1 MTLCGLTEKRGTF
14 VMGLRISTNVPSLTT
29 QRHLETTSKD
39 AARSIARLSSGQ
51 RIVNA
56 SDDAAGLAISH
67 NLQAEV
73 RSLKQAQRNAND
85 GVSFVQTAE
94 GGLNEVSNILIRLRE
109 LGVQAASDTI
119 GDEERGFL
127 NKEFVTLKAEVDR
140 ISQVTNYNGR
150 MLLNGSSGDLNFHVG
165 SRGTDTN
172 VIQYVGDAV
181 NTSSDTLGINSAN
194 VASRDDA
201 RDSLEDVDQAI
212 AKVNEFRATLGATQ
226 NRLHSASNNLAISIE
241 NLSDARSRIADTDI
255 AQEAS
260 ELAKNTI
267 LQNAGIAVL
276 AQANSSPSNALKL
289 L

>member
-1 MTLCGLTEKRGTF
+1 
-14 VMGLRISTNVPSLTT
+14 MGLRVATNVPSLIT
-29 QRHLETTSKD
+29 QRHLETTNKD

-56 SDDAAGLAISH
+56 GDDAAGLAVSA
-67 NLQAEV
+67 NLSAEV

-119 GDEERGFL
+119 GDQERGFL
-127 NKEFVTLKAEVDR
+127 EKEFQALKNEVDR
-140 ISQVTNYNGR
+140 ISQVTSYNGR
-150 MLLNGSSGDLNFHVG
+150 TLLDGSSSELNFHVG
-165 SRGTDTN
+165 SRGGESN
-172 VIQYVGDAV
+172 VIKYAGDSV
-181 NTSSDTLGINSAN
+181 NSSSSTLGISSAG
-194 VASRDDA
+194 VADRDSA
-201 RDSLEDVDQAI
+201 RDSLQSVDEAI
-212 AKVNEFRATLGATQ
+212 GKVNEYRASLGAMQ
-226 NRLHSASNNLAISIE
+226 NRLHSASNNLSIHIE

-255 AQEAS
+255 ASEAS

-276 AQANSSPSNALKL
+276 SQANSSQANALKL